1 MYPSLH
7 DKIPPSDFTT
17 GTVTSKGG
25 IIRQESW
32 NSTNT
37 HLTVNVPINKDDT
50 TLVNGELQ
58 IWAKIGSN
66 QWESISEQIVIV
78 EEDLG
83 QDKSVT
89 TKEIIIESL
98 QNGKH
103 CFSEKPLAMNFQE
116 GLEIQKLANEKG
128 LYVGCAPDTFLG
140 AAGQKAR
147 KLIED
152 NKIGKIVL
160 GTFNLMS
167 HGMEH
172 WHPNPDF
179 FFKPGAGPVFDVGV
193 YYITQ
198 LVNLIGP
205 VKQINAISGTAT
217 KERTITSQPRY
228 GDKIKVE
235 TPTTLMG
242 SLEFQNNAKVQ
253 FFCTWDVW
261 KNNHSTIELYG
272 LDGSM
277 IVPDPNFFSGD
288 LLISQKDSDWET
300 INNDNMLLGIPNKSD
315 GEGNKKANYRG
326 IGLSEMI
333 DSIASNRKARC
344 SLELSLHVLEIMDGI
359 IKSAEENKS
368 YQLLTNPNQP
378 AILIEEEIK
387 KLKI

>member
-1 MYPSLH
+1 MSSVLGVGVIGCGNISATY
-7 DKIPPSDFTT
+7 F
-17 GTVTSKGG
+17 
-25 IIRQESW
+25 R
-32 NSTNT
+32 
-37 HLTVNVPINKDDT
+37 NVPIFKNIKVVACADINPSSSYDSSKEFGVT
-50 TLVNGELQ
+50 ALSVEEILNDEDIDILVNLT
-58 IWAKIGSN
+58 IPSAHFSVSK
-66 QWESISEQIVIV
+66 SILEA
-78 EEDLG
+78 
-83 QDKSVT
+83 
-89 TKEIIIESL
+89 
-98 QNGKH
+98 GKH
-103 CFSEKPLAMNFQE
+103 VYTEKPLAISLEEAHPLKTISEKN
-116 GLEIQKLANEKG
+116 GLMIAA
-128 LYVGCAPDTFLG
+128 APDTFLG
-140 AAGQKAR
+140 GAHQHAR
-147 KLIED
+147 YLVDSGDLGNI
-152 NKIGKIVL
+152 IG
-160 GTFNLMS
+160 GSCNFMN

-217 KERTITSQPRY
+217 NERTITSQPRY

-242 SLEFQNNAKVQ
+242 SLGFQNGAKVQ

-261 KNNHSTIELYG
+261 KNNHSTIDLYG

-288 LLISQKDSDWET
+288 LLISQKDSDWGT
-300 INNDNMLLGIPNKSD
+300 INNDKMLLGIPNKSD

-333 DSIASNRKARC
+333 DSIAKNRKARC

-359 IKSAEENKS
+359 IKSAEEKTS
-368 YQLLTNPNQP
+368 YILTTNPEQPDLLT
-378 AILIEEEIK
+378 EEEIS